1 MTQIKKQF
9 HSLSISFK
17 KLRHVAIDF
26 VYKYFIDLFPEKFK
40 IFQSGRSTGSSNGML
55 DSQMLSLSL
64 VVYVP
69 VAHN

>member
-26 VYKYFIDLFPEKFK
+26 VYKYFIDQFPEKFK
-40 IFQSGRSTGSSNGML
+40 IFQSGTGSSNGML